1 MIDKSFD
8 QIIPEDI
15 TELVRHG
22 VYENQLLEFKRE
34 LPGERGR
41 PDPWLTG
48 ADFTAYARDHLL
60 REVTAFANAE
70 GGTVIVGMDQTRD
83 DPPRAAAI
91 CTIPR
96 IHDLATRMENSA
108 RACIDPVLPGLQI
121 RGIEVGGAAGEG
133 VVLFRTGG
141 PLPARTG

>member
-1 MIDKSFD
+1 MRSVPRRLRAPGASPVMAAFWMSRVCARWRRSIFQTKGPPMIDKSFD

-96 IHDLATRMENSA
+96 IH
-108 RACIDPVLPGLQI
+108 
-121 RGIEVGGAAGEG
+121 
-133 VVLFRTGG
+133 
-141 PLPARTG
+141 